1 MQKLGVEP
9 WPTKFQRNERASL
22 WVTSFMSFVAS
33 SLTLISLTYNLKDST
48 INSNI
53 KYFLSIYSVLG
64 TVVDHRI
71 TAKPSTRSQGASIL
85 VGGGQ
90 AMTERNK
97 NI

>member
-9 WPTKFQRNERASL
+9 WPRKFQRDERASL
-22 WVTSFMSFVAS
+22 WVASFMSLVAS
-33 SLTLISLTYNLKDST
+33 PLTLISLTYNLKDST

-53 KYFLSIYSVLG
+53 KYFLSIYSVLDI
-64 TVVDHRI
+64 VLDHGI

-90 AMTERNK
+90 TMTERNK
-97 NI
+97 